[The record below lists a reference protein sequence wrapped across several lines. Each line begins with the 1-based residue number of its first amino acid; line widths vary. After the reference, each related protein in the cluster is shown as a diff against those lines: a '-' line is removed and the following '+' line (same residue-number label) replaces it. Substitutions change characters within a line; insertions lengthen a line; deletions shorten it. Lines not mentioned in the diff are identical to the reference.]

1 MRLTYQNTEPE
12 VSALGFFVSSIRSGL
27 LGRDVPHDT
36 LKPYTRRALNQ
47 IAGHNR

>member
-12 VSALGFFVSSIRSGL
+12 VSALGFFVSAIRSGL

-47 IAGHNR
+47 IEVTQQ